1 MRTAGDILNEKKR
14 DMVTV
19 RPEQTIREALE
30 RMQVNR
36 IGAVLIKRGEKIIGI
51 YTERDLAR
59 DVLKPGFDIDTATLA
74 DHMTTRL
81 YTAPADTPL
90 LKLQEMFLG
99 LFIRHILVSHR
110 SKTIGLLSIGDVMR
124 ASLLEKDAQIKD
136 LTAMASWEYY
146 ENWGWDR
153 KLKPPKNEK

>member
-1 MRTAGDILNEKKR
+1 MKTAGDIINDKKR

-36 IGAVLIKRGEKIIGI
+36 IGAILVKRADKIVGI
-51 YTERDLAR
+51 WTERDLAR
-59 DVLKPGFDIDTATLA
+59 DILKPAFDIDTAKVG

-81 YTAPADTPL
+81 YTAPDDTPL

-99 LFIRHILVSHR
+99 LFIRHILITQR
-110 SKTIGLLSIGDVMR
+110 RKTIGLLSIGDVMR
-124 ASLLEKDAQIKD
+124 ASLLDKDTQIRD

-153 KLKPPKNEK
+153 KLKPPKK

>member
-1 MRTAGDILNEKKR
+1 MKTAGDILNDKKR

-30 RMQVNR
+30 SMQVNR
-36 IGAVLIKRGEKIIGI
+36 IGAILVKRGEKIVGI
-51 YTERDLAR
+51 WTERDLAR
-59 DVLKPGFDIDTATLA
+59 DILKREFNIDTAVVENY
-74 DHMTTRL
+74 MSTRL
-81 YTAPADTPL
+81 YTASDDTPI

-99 LFIRHILVSHR
+99 LFIRHILITQR
-110 SKTIGLLSIGDVMR
+110 RKTIGLLSIGDVMR
-124 ASLLEKDAQIKD
+124 ASLLEKDTQIRD

-153 KLKPPKNEK
+153 KLKPPKK

>member
-1 MRTAGDILNEKKR
+1 MKTAGDILNEKKR
-14 DMVTV
+14 DMITV

-36 IGAVLIKRGEKIIGI
+36 IGAILVKRADKIVGI
-51 YTERDLAR
+51 WTERDLAR
-59 DVLKPGFDIDTATLA
+59 DVLKPGFDLDAA
-74 DHMTTRL
+74 RVENHMTTRL
-81 YTAPADTPL
+81 FTAPDDTPL

-99 LFIRHILVSHR
+99 LFIRHILITQR
-110 SKTIGLLSIGDVMR
+110 RRTIGLLSIGDVMR
-124 ASLLEKDAQIKD
+124 AGLLEKDTQIRD

-153 KLKPPKNEK
+153 KLKPPKK

>member
-1 MRTAGDILNEKKR
+1 MKTAGDILNDKKR

-36 IGAVLIKRGEKIIGI
+36 IGAILVKRGEKIAGI
-51 YTERDLAR
+51 WSERDLAR
-59 DVLKPGFDIDTATLA
+59 DILKQGFDIDTAVVEKY
-74 DHMTTRL
+74 MSTRL
-81 YTAPADTPL
+81 YTAPDDTPIM
-90 LKLQEMFLG
+90 KLQEMFLG
-99 LFIRHILVSHR
+99 LFIRHILITHR
-110 SKTIGLLSIGDVMR
+110 RKTIGLLSIGDVMR
-124 ASLLEKDAQIKD
+124 ASLLEKDTQIRD

-153 KLKPPKNEK
+153 KLKPPGK

>member
-1 MRTAGDILNEKKR
+1 MKTAGDILSDKKR

-36 IGAVLIKRGEKIIGI
+36 IGAVLVKRADKIVGI
-51 YTERDLAR
+51 WTERDLAR
-59 DVLKPGFDIDTATLA
+59 DILKPGFNIDTAKVE
-74 DHMTTRL
+74 DHMTSRL
-81 YTAPADTPL
+81 FTAPVDTPI

-99 LFIRHILVSHR
+99 LFIRHILITQGR
-110 SKTIGLLSIGDVMR
+110 KTVGLLSIGDVMR
-124 ASLLEKDAQIKD
+124 AGLLEKDTQIRD
-136 LTAMASWEYY
+136 LTAMSSWEYY

-153 KLKPPKNEK
+153 KLKPPKN

>member
-1 MRTAGDILNEKKR
+1 MKTAGDILNNKKR

-36 IGAVLIKRGEKIIGI
+36 IGAILIKRAERIVGI
-51 YTERDLAR
+51 WTERDLAR
-59 DVLKPGFDIDTATLA
+59 DVLRRGFDIDTALIA
-74 DHMTTRL
+74 DHMAAEICTVVDTT
-81 YTAPADTPL
+81 PI

-99 LFIRHILVSHR
+99 LFTRHILITR
-110 SKTIGLLSIGDVMR
+110 KGKPIGLLSIGDVLR

-136 LTAMASWEYY
+136 LNAVASWEYY

-153 KLKPPKNEK
+153 KLKSPKK

>member
-1 MRTAGDILNEKKR
+1 MKTAGDILNDKKR

-36 IGAVLIKRGEKIIGI
+36 IGAILVKRAEKIVGI
-51 YTERDLAR
+51 WTERDLAR
-59 DVLKPGFDIDTATLA
+59 DILKSGFDIDTAMVG

-81 YTAPADTPL
+81 YTAPHDTAL

-99 LFIRHILVSHR
+99 LFIRHILITHR
-110 SKTIGLLSIGDVMR
+110 SKTIGLLSIGDVLR
-124 ASLLEKDAQIKD
+124 ASLLDKDAQIKD

-153 KLKPPKNEK
+153 KLKPPKK

>member
-1 MRTAGDILNEKKR
+1 MKTAGDILNDKKR

-19 RPEQTIREALE
+19 RPEQSIREALE

-36 IGAVLIKRGEKIIGI
+36 IGAVLVKRGEKIVGI
-51 YTERDLAR
+51 WTERDLAR
-59 DVLKPGFDIDTATLA
+59 DILKPGFAIDTAVIENY
-74 DHMTTRL
+74 MSTRL
-81 YTAPADTPL
+81 YTAPDETPI

-99 LFIRHILVSHR
+99 LFIRHILITR
-110 SKTIGLLSIGDVMR
+110 RRKTIGLLSIGDVMR
-124 ASLLEKDAQIKD
+124 ANLLEKDMQIKD

-153 KLKPPKNEK
+153 KLKPPKK

>member
-1 MRTAGDILNEKKR
+1 MKTAGDILSDKKR

-36 IGAVLIKRGEKIIGI
+36 IGAVLVKRADKIVGI
-51 YTERDLAR
+51 WTERDLAR
-59 DVLKPGFDIDTATLA
+59 DILKPGFNIDTAKVE
-74 DHMTTRL
+74 DHMTSRL
-81 YTAPADTPL
+81 FTAPVDTPI

-99 LFIRHILVSHR
+99 LFIRHILITQGR
-110 SKTIGLLSIGDVMR
+110 KTVGLLSIGDVMR
-124 ASLLEKDAQIKD
+124 AGLLEKDTQIRD
-136 LTAMASWEYY
+136 LTAMSSWEYY

-153 KLKPPKNEK
+153 KLKPPKK

>member
-1 MRTAGDILNEKKR
+1 MKSAGDILSDKKR
-14 DMVTV
+14 DMVSV

-36 IGAVLIKRGEKIIGI
+36 IGAVLVKRADKIVGI
-51 YTERDLAR
+51 WTERDLAR
-59 DVLKPGFDIDTATLA
+59 DILKPGFNIDTAKVE

-81 YTAPADTPL
+81 FTAPVDTPI

-99 LFIRHILVSHR
+99 LFIRHILITQGR
-110 SKTIGLLSIGDVMR
+110 KTVGLLSIGDVMR
-124 ASLLEKDAQIKD
+124 AGLLEKDTQIRD
-136 LTAMASWEYY
+136 LTAMSSWEYY

-153 KLKPPKNEK
+153 KLKPPKK

>member
-1 MRTAGDILNEKKR
+1 MKTAGDILNDKKR

-19 RPEQTIREALE
+19 RPDQTIREALE

-36 IGAVLIKRGEKIIGI
+36 IGAILVKRADKIVGI
-51 YTERDLAR
+51 WTERDLAR
-59 DVLKPGFDIDTATLA
+59 DVLKPGFDIDATRVENR
-74 DHMTTRL
+74 MTTRL
-81 YTAPADTPL
+81 FTAPHDTPL

-99 LFIRHILVSHR
+99 LFIRHILITQR
-110 SKTIGLLSIGDVMR
+110 RRTIGLLSIGDVMR
-124 ASLLEKDAQIKD
+124 AGLLEKDTQIRD

-153 KLKPPKNEK
+153 KLKAPKK

>member
-1 MRTAGDILNEKKR
+1 MKTAGDIINDKKR
-14 DMVTV
+14 DMVAV

-30 RMQVNR
+30 HMQVNR
-36 IGAVLIKRGEKIIGI
+36 IGAVLVKRADKIVGI
-51 YTERDLAR
+51 WTERDLAR
-59 DVLKPGFDIDTATLA
+59 DILKRGFDIETAKVG

-81 YTAPADTPL
+81 YTAPDDTPL

-99 LFIRHILVSHR
+99 LFIRHILITQR
-110 SKTIGLLSIGDVMR
+110 RKTIGLLSIGDVMR
-124 ASLLEKDAQIKD
+124 AILLDKDTQIRD

-153 KLKPPKNEK
+153 KLKPPRK

>member
-1 MRTAGDILNEKKR
+1 MKTAGDILNDKKR

-36 IGAVLIKRGEKIIGI
+36 IGAILVKRGEKIVGI
-51 YTERDLAR
+51 WSERDLAR
-59 DVLKPGFDIDTATLA
+59 DILKQGFDIDTAVVEKY
-74 DHMTTRL
+74 MSTRL
-81 YTAPADTPL
+81 YTAPDDTPIM
-90 LKLQEMFLG
+90 KLQEMFLG
-99 LFIRHILVSHR
+99 LFIRHILITHR
-110 SKTIGLLSIGDVMR
+110 RKTIGLLSIGDVMR
-124 ASLLEKDAQIKD
+124 ASLLEKDTQIRD

-153 KLKPPKNEK
+153 KLKPPGK

>member
-1 MRTAGDILNEKKR
+1 MKTAGDILNEKKR
-14 DMVTV
+14 SMVTV

-30 RMQVNR
+30 RMQINR
-36 IGAVLIKRGEKIIGI
+36 IGAILIKRGEKVVGI
-51 YTERDLAR
+51 WTERDLAR
-59 DVLKPGFDIDTATLA
+59 DALKPGFDIDSARLEN
-74 DHMTTRL
+74 HMTTRL
-81 YTAPADTPL
+81 YTAPDDTPL

-99 LFIRHILVSHR
+99 LFIRHILITHR

-153 KLKPPKNEK
+153 KLTPPKK

>member
-1 MRTAGDILNEKKR
+1 MKTAGDILSDKKR
-14 DMVTV
+14 DMVSV

-36 IGAVLIKRGEKIIGI
+36 IGAVLVKRADKIVGI
-51 YTERDLAR
+51 WTERDLAR
-59 DVLKPGFDIDTATLA
+59 DILKPGFNIDTAKVE

-81 YTAPADTPL
+81 FTAPVDTPI

-99 LFIRHILVSHR
+99 LFIRHILITQGR
-110 SKTIGLLSIGDVMR
+110 KTVGLLSIGDVMR
-124 ASLLEKDAQIKD
+124 AGLLEKDTQIRD
-136 LTAMASWEYY
+136 LTAMSSWEYY

-153 KLKPPKNEK
+153 KLKPPKK

>member
-1 MRTAGDILNEKKR
+1 MKTAGEILNDKKR

-36 IGAVLIKRGEKIIGI
+36 IGAILVKRGEKIVGI
-51 YTERDLAR
+51 WSERDLAR
-59 DVLKPGFDIDTATLA
+59 DILKRGFDIDTAVIEN
-74 DHMTTRL
+74 HMSTRL
-81 YTAPADTPL
+81 YTASDDTPI

-99 LFIRHILVSHR
+99 LFIRHILITHR
-110 SKTIGLLSIGDVMR
+110 RKTVGLLSIGDVMR
-124 ASLLEKDAQIKD
+124 ASLLDKDTQIRD

-153 KLKPPKNEK
+153 KLKPPKK

>member
-1 MRTAGDILNEKKR
+1 MKTAGDILNDKNR

-30 RMQVNR
+30 RMQMNR
-36 IGAVLIKRGEKIIGI
+36 IGAILVKRAEKIVGI
-51 YTERDLAR
+51 WTERDLAR
-59 DVLKPGFDIDTATLA
+59 DILKRGFDINVARIGDYMA
-74 DHMTTRL
+74 TRL
-81 YTAPADTPL
+81 YTAPDDTPL

-99 LFIRHILVSHR
+99 LFIRHILITQR
-110 SKTIGLLSIGDVMR
+110 RKTIGLLSIGDVMR
-124 ASLLEKDAQIKD
+124 ASLLEKDTQIRD

-153 KLKPPKNEK
+153 KLKPYKK

>member
-36 IGAVLIKRGEKIIGI
+36 IGAILIKRGEKIIGI

-59 DVLKPGFDIDTATLA
+59 DVLKSGFDIDTATLA

-99 LFIRHILVSHR
+99 LFIRHILISHR
-110 SKTIGLLSIGDVMR
+110 NKTIGLLSIGDVMR

-136 LTAMASWEYY
+136 LTAMASWDYY

-153 KLKPPKNEK
+153 KLKPPQNEK

>member
-1 MRTAGDILNEKKR
+1 MKTAGEIISDKKR

-30 RMQVNR
+30 RMQANR
-36 IGAVLIKRGEKIIGI
+36 IGAILVKRADKIVGI
-51 YTERDLAR
+51 WTERDLAR
-59 DVLKPGFDIDTATLA
+59 DILKQGFDIGTAKVE

-81 YTAPADTPL
+81 FTAPVDTPI

-99 LFIRHILVSHR
+99 LFIRHILITQGR
-110 SKTIGLLSIGDVMR
+110 KTIGLLSIGDVMR
-124 ASLLEKDAQIKD
+124 AGLLEKDTQIRD
-136 LTAMASWEYY
+136 LTAMSSWEYY

-153 KLKPPKNEK
+153 KLKPPKK

>member
-1 MRTAGDILNEKKR
+1 MKTAGDILSDKKR

-36 IGAVLIKRGEKIIGI
+36 IGAVLVKRADKIVGI
-51 YTERDLAR
+51 WTERDLAR
-59 DVLKPGFDIDTATLA
+59 DILKPGFNIDTAKVE

-81 YTAPADTPL
+81 FTAPVDTPI

-99 LFIRHILVSHR
+99 LFIRHILITQGR
-110 SKTIGLLSIGDVMR
+110 KTVGLLSIGDVMR
-124 ASLLEKDAQIKD
+124 AGLLEKDTQIRD
-136 LTAMASWEYY
+136 LTAMSSWEYY

-153 KLKPPKNEK
+153 KLKPPKK